1 MAQALRLRRWGWF
14 CILCRGTKLTL
25 LRLCVCL
32 NYNDCGQHNGY
43 YVVLNNKNRQYTFI
57 KCSLATKNRYNELDL
72 LKIIT
77 KRSYFSRPK
86 SVNFM

>member
-32 NYNDCGQHNGY
+32 MNNDRGQHNGY
-43 YVVLNNKNRQYTFI
+43 YVVHKAEQACLVTFLSTGYYNIIHMKKQAVFQKN
-57 KCSLATKNRYNELDL
+57 
-72 LKIIT
+72 
-77 KRSYFSRPK
+77 
-86 SVNFM
+86 